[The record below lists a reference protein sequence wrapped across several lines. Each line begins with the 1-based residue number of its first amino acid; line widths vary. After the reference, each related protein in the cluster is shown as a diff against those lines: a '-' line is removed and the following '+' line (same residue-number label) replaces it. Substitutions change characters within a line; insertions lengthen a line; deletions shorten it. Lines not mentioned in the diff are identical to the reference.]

1 MNVQWFARL
10 AQRLSG
16 EVGRRQTFTLVGGT
30 LAAAL
35 LNRESVAAG
44 CKKAG
49 RASRTGQPSAAS
61 SSSCARDAPGACS
74 PRNSVAAA
82 GRPAGDGCGT
92 GRKLACGHGCTRPC
106 STGWAMPPLL
116 IGTGRVSIHSASGP
130 KRGASRPGRT
140 RSTVAS
146 SAPNTIWSS
155 TAMASPWPCASRR
168 PTLTTRPSS
177 CPILTLSLRSS
188 DHEENQVGPVS
199 VLLRCTPIRPTTP
212 RPCAAR
218 SGRGASHPGSRV
230 AGSTPPSDSDD
241 TAGWWSGRSR
251 GSSAIAASVCA
262 TNDGSICFKDCCTW
276 PVP

>member
-30 LAAAL
+30 LTAAL

-130 KRGASRPGRT
+130 KGGRADRAEPGR
-140 RSTVAS
+140 
-146 SAPNTIWSS
+146 
-155 TAMASPWPCASRR
+155 PWQARLQIPSGRRPQWHPLGRVPLGGQRSRR
-168 PTLTTRPSS
+168 DPAPA
-177 CPILTLSLRSS
+177 
-188 DHEENQVGPVS
+188 QY
-199 VLLRCTPIRPTTP
+199 
-212 RPCAAR
+212 
-218 SGRGASHPGSRV
+218 
-230 AGSTPPSDSDD
+230 
-241 TAGWWSGRSR
+241 
-251 GSSAIAASVCA
+251 
-262 TNDGSICFKDCCTW
+262 
-276 PVP
+276 